1 MYKILTKSDEL
12 PAFFPLTMTFSN
24 YMPDT
29 GEHSHDC
36 VEIGIVLR
44 GKAAHL
50 YNGNTRFLYPGDVII
65 LAPEQRHSFPEVE
78 NFSMCNVLFHPRELN
93 IPQQDLVKF
102 PVFRIFSIPIL
113 MIMRSAVTFSILG
126 MKISVIYVCYCHS

>member
-1 MYKILTKSDEL
+1 MYKLRIKNDVL
-12 PAFFPLTMTFSN
+12 PSYFPLTMTFSN
-24 YMPDT
+24 DMPDT

-50 YNGNTRFLYPGDVII
+50 YNGDTRFLYPGDVLI

-102 PVFRIFSIPIL
+102 PGFQDIFNPIL
-113 MIMRSAVTFSILG
+113 MIMRAAVTFFIWW
-126 MKISVIYVCYCHS
+126 MMTSVIYVCYCHL